1 MENRI
6 TVDFNALDRI
16 VKKLNTAGNDLQD
29 AVSILA
35 AAHPTQK
42 NGGDLRIQ
50 GASTSLRSVGGT
62 VQAYNVTQA
71 VQNYR
76 IAVARLSSHS
86 HALAAGVRSVS
97 SAFRKAENTAGRK
110 AKAGSTGEAAPK
122 TTGGNGES
130 GRTGFDWSA
139 FMPEWS
145 DAAKV
150 AGEFGVIGT
159 GVAAIIEL
167 VSSWNTGA
175 KPAKMVLSL
184 LKSLVK
190 GTEKIAK
197 GVSNNGIDWFGLA
210 KVNPDKVPKTFGE
223 AWSDSWGKY
232 KVGDKA
238 TTAGKISAVA
248 KWAGSILTVLSTGY
262 ENFTDTTE
270 NNSFERKVAET
281 IGESAVKIVGGALIG
296 SAVAL
301 LGGPAIVTGLI
312 TVGVTWGINS
322 LSEAWTGK
330 NAAEFISDA
339 CLDFGES
346 IGSAIGDAVNTA
358 KKKISGWWESLHYNL
373 ATADGG
379 GAW

>member
-16 VKKLNTAGNDLQD
+16 VKKLNTASNDLQD

-62 VQAYNVTQA
+62 VQAYNVAQA

-97 SAFRKAENTAGRK
+97 SAFRGVENKAGRK
-110 AKAGSTGEAAPK
+110 AKAGNTGEAAPTSEGK
-122 TTGGNGES
+122 S
-130 GRTGFDWSA
+130 SFDWSA
-139 FMPEWS
+139 FIPGWS

-150 AGEFGVIGT
+150 AGELGVIGT

-184 LKSLVK
+184 LKSLAK

-197 GVSNNGIDWFGLA
+197 GVSNNGIDWVGLA

-232 KVGDKA
+232 KIGDKA
-238 TTAGKISAVA
+238 TTAGKIGAVA

-281 IGESAVKIVGGALIG
+281 IGESTVKIVGGALIG

-373 ATADGG
+373 APANGG